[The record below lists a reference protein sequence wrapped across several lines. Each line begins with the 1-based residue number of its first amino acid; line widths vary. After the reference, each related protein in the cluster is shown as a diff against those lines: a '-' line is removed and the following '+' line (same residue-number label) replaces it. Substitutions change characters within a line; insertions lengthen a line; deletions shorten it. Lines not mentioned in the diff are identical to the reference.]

1 MHGQPVDQWAVEAV
15 ERKGLGHPDSIC
27 DALAEE
33 FGRRL
38 CRFYIDRFGAIA
50 HHNVDKALLR
60 GGVAQPAFG
69 GGDVV
74 EPMEIYLA
82 GRATCEFKGVVVP
95 VEEIAVDCVRDWFS
109 THMHAVDPARHIR
122 IQSLV
127 RPGSSELVELFMRQR
142 ESGVPLANDTSCG
155 VGFAPWS
162 ELERVVY
169 RVEKSLN
176 STANR
181 KNHPEIGEDIKVMG
195 VRHGSHIRLTVAA
208 ATVGRFVADIGEYR
222 QVKDTL
228 TEQAKEA
235 VRQETSG
242 PSSVSVNAADD
253 IESENIYLTV
263 TGTSAESGDDGEVG
277 RGNRANGLIT
287 PFRPMTMEAVAGKN
301 PVSHV
306 GKLYN
311 LAAGRIAENIVA
323 EISAVTDAQC
333 CLVSQIGRQVTD
345 PDIANVQVR
354 TIEGV
359 DVEEVA
365 PMTGEI
371 VRSQLSQIGSFWREM
386 IDGTVE
392 VY

>member
-1 MHGQPVDQWAVEAV
+1 MNLIIEAMHGQPVDQWAVEAV

-33 FGRRL
+33 FGRRR

-95 VEEIAVDCVRDWFS
+95 VEEIA
-109 THMHAVDPARHIR
+109 
-122 IQSLV
+122 
-127 RPGSSELVELFMRQR
+127 
-142 ESGVPLANDTSCG
+142 
-155 VGFAPWS
+155 
-162 ELERVVY
+162 
-169 RVEKSLN
+169 
-176 STANR
+176 
-181 KNHPEIGEDIKVMG
+181 
-195 VRHGSHIRLTVAA
+195 
-208 ATVGRFVADIGEYR
+208 
-222 QVKDTL
+222 
-228 TEQAKEA
+228 
-235 VRQETSG
+235 
-242 PSSVSVNAADD
+242 
-253 IESENIYLTV
+253 
-263 TGTSAESGDDGEVG
+263 DDGEVG

-365 PMTGEI
+365 PMTEEI

-386 IDGTVE
+386 IDGKVE